1 MERLRACRALTPIGG
16 DRVRAFSC
24 QAKHCLGFGRPSDYR
39 DSRITLGCTIPLMA
53 LAKEDRSEALR
64 NEVEELR
71 EEAAAPADRAKRT
84 ARQADDSSERI
95 RHLEKALAK
104 RG

>member
-1 MERLRACRALTPIGG
+1 
-16 DRVRAFSC
+16 
-24 QAKHCLGFGRPSDYR
+24 
-39 DSRITLGCTIPLMA
+39 MA

-71 EEAAAPADRAKRT
+71 EESAALSDRAKRI
-84 ARQADDSSERI
+84 ARQADDLSERI

-104 RG
+104 LG

>member
-1 MERLRACRALTPIGG
+1 
-16 DRVRAFSC
+16 
-24 QAKHCLGFGRPSDYR
+24 
-39 DSRITLGCTIPLMA
+39 MA